1 MSKSVIAEV
10 VQSGRC
16 VGCGLCEAATPPG
29 KVSMVFSKD
38 GFLRPSVKA
47 DLTKG
52 EAALFRSYC
61 PGWGLSHDRTAA
73 EATMHR
79 IWGPLVTVETGFA
92 ASARIRRQGSSGG
105 VISALA
111 AYLIESGQVD
121 FVAQNA
127 VDEADPLG
135 NQVQASRTVDDVVR
149 AAGSRYAPA
158 SPLRRIEEYLATGK
172 RFAFVG
178 KPCDVAALRAL
189 SRTDERVA
197 RQVPV
202 MLSFMCAGVPSREG
216 TVQVLRRMGVQA
228 DEVASFRYRGDG
240 WPGMARAETRDGRAF
255 EMDYNTSWGEVL
267 NKHLQFRCKI
277 CPDGTGEFADV
288 VCADAWYGK
297 DGYPDF
303 AERDGR
309 SLVLA
314 RTAKGRALLDAALRD
329 RAIQLEP
336 LAVEEIAK
344 MQPYQVAR
352 KQVVLARLVGAGLAL
367 GQWPRFRG
375 LRLWRAAM
383 GAGSSTLLRNALGT
397 FKRAR
402 REAR

>member
-1 MSKSVIAEV
+1 MSKSVITQV

-16 VGCGLCEAATPPG
+16 VGCGLCEAVAAPG
-29 KVSMVFSKD
+29 KVHMMFSAE
-38 GFLRPSVKA
+38 GFLRPRVDAELS
-47 DLTKG
+47 DS
-52 EAALFRSYC
+52 EAALFRSTC
-61 PGWGLSHDRTAA
+61 PGWGLSHAPRPP
-73 EATMHR
+73 EVRNHR
-79 IWGPLVTVETGFA
+79 IWGPLVTVETGYA
-92 ASARIRRQGSSGG
+92 ESAVIRRQGSSGG

-111 AYLIESGQVD
+111 AYLLESGQVD

-127 VDEADPLG
+127 VDRDDPLG
-135 NQVQASRTVDDVVR
+135 NQVQASRCVDDVVH

-189 SRTDERVA
+189 GRSDPRVA
-197 RQVPV
+197 AQVPF
-202 MLSFMCAGVPSREG
+202 MLSFMCAGVPSRVG
-216 TVQVLRRMGVQA
+216 TVQVLKRMGV
-228 DEVASFRYRGDG
+228 DEHQVSSFRYRGDG
-240 WPGMARAETRDGRAF
+240 WPGMARAETLDGRAF

-314 RTAKGRALLDAALRD
+314 RTAAGRALLDAALRHQ
-329 RAIQLEP
+329 AVHLEP

-352 KQVVLARLVGAGLAL
+352 KQLVLARLVGTALAL
-367 GQWPRFRG
+367 GQWPRFRRLG
-375 LRLWRAAM
+375 LWRAAL
-383 GAGSSTLLRNALGT
+383 GARPSTLLRNALGT